1 MTSRGQ
7 GKAKLGM
14 FVAVFAAG
22 LGAASTAWACGTSMG
37 WINVKSVSTGT
48 SSYGEFNGGQ
58 TSTGNGPRGTTIKVT
73 AGSLK
78 PKPAKYALMYAPPGS
93 GLDCHQPPIATQV
106 LKTPAGVPLDQM
118 KTNKG
123 GKLDR
128 DLTTTVLEA
137 YKAQIP
143 LDSPTGDAQICGKEM
158 YPTPNDT
165 YTYHVT
171 FTVT

>member
-1 MTSRGQ
+1 MTKTGRGRT
-7 GKAKLGM
+7 KLAM
-14 FVAVFAAG
+14 FTAVVAGV

-58 TSTGNGPRGTTIKVT
+58 TTTGNGPRGTTIKVT

-78 PKPAKYALMYAPPGS
+78 PKPAKYALMYSPPGS

-106 LKTPAGVPLDQM
+106 LKTPAGVSLNNM

-128 DLTTTVLEA
+128 DLLTTVIEA
-137 YKAQIP
+137 YKAAIP
-143 LDSPTGDAQICGKEM
+143 ADSPTGSAQICTKEM

-165 YTYHVT
+165 YSFHVN